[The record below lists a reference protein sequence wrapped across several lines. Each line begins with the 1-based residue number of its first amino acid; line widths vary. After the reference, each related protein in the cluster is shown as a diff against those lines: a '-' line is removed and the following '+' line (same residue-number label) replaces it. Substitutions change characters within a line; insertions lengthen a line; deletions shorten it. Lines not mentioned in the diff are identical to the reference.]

1 MAIITLTTDLGLKDY
16 YVSTIKGAI
25 LSQLPEVNI
34 VDISH
39 QVLPFDISQAAFI
52 LKNSYNSFPKGSIHI
67 IGVNAEADENTI
79 LVGLYANGH
88 YFFGADNGI
97 FSLLFDF
104 KPDLIVELNIRQEPG
119 FLTFPLKDVLVK
131 AACHAAR
138 GGTLEVIGT
147 VIESVK
153 ERTLL
158 KPFGGNNII
167 RGIISY
173 IDSYENMITNIDAQL
188 FKETGKGFPFSIDMP
203 YNRNSISS
211 ISKVYNDV
219 PPGEM
224 LALFNSAGLL
234 EIAINKGNA
243 AGLLS
248 LKLGDP
254 ITVNFNDNKNS

>member
-25 LSQLPEVNI
+25 LSQFPEITI

-39 QVLPFDISQAAFI
+39 QILPFDISQAAFI
-52 LKNSYNSFPKGSIHI
+52 LKNSYNSFPKGTIHI
-67 IGVNAEADENTI
+67 MGVNAEADESTI
-79 LVGLYANGH
+79 LAGAYANGH

-104 KPDLIVELNIRQEPG
+104 KPELIVRLNIRQEAG
-119 FLTFPLKDVLVK
+119 SLTFPLKDVLVK
-131 AACHAAR
+131 AACHIAR
-138 GGTLEVIGT
+138 GGTLEVIGSI
-147 VIESVK
+147 IETVK

-167 RGIISY
+167 RGIITY
-173 IDSYENMITNIDAQL
+173 IDSYQNMITNIDQNL
-188 FKETGKGFPFSIDMP
+188 FRETGKGLPFVIDMP
-203 YNRNSISS
+203 YNRNSISV
-211 ISKVYNDV
+211 ISRIYNDV
-219 PPGEM
+219 PPGEL

-243 AGLLS
+243 SGLLS

-254 ITVNFNDNKNS
+254 ITINFNDNQNS